1 MSPHQPSSASER
13 RGGAPVEAAG
23 RTEQDARKTPPTMN
37 ELLAACAA
45 ATAVSTP
52 PDVAEESRAGKR
64 DESGESGEVG
74 KSAGPGGRTSTPGRD
89 AA

>member
-1 MSPHQPSSASER
+1 MSPHQSA
-13 RGGAPVEAAG
+13 PTPAAG
-23 RTEQDARKTPPTMN
+23 RAEQEARRAAPTMN

-52 PDVAEESRAGKR
+52 PDVAEGPRAEKEKAGER
-64 DESGESGEVG
+64 HDVGESAGQA
-74 KSAGPGGRTSTPGRD
+74 SAPSTPGRD